1 MPVMSDQPS
10 ALIVDDSI
18 ETTYI
23 LQRALEENGYAV
35 QIVHDGE
42 QAATMLETLAP
53 DLVMLD
59 LNLPFV
65 SGQQLLAQIKTAP
78 QLQQTFILVIS
89 ADTDELENLVG
100 QVDAIIS
107 KPVLYSQLRHA
118 IAGLSRSE

>member
-1 MPVMSDQPS
+1 MSDQPS

>member
-1 MPVMSDQPS
+1 MSDQPS

-35 QIVHDGE
+35 QILHDGE

-53 DLVMLD
+53 DLVLLD

-78 QLQQTFILVIS
+78 QLQQTFIVVIS
-89 ADTDELENLVG
+89 ADNDELENLAG
-100 QVDAIIS
+100 EVDAIIS

-118 IAGLSRSE
+118 IAGLSRAK